1 MRSKSEYFEK
11 LKEYMTETEKR
22 LGKCIKT
29 LRSDCGGKYLLGEF
43 KDYLLEV
50 RITSQLSAAG
60 MSQQNGVAER
70 RNMTIMEMEIYDEL
84 FRFT

>member
-29 LRSDCGGKYLLGEF
+29 LRSDCGGEYLLGEF

-60 MSQQNGVAER
+60 MSQ
-70 RNMTIMEMEIYDEL
+70 
-84 FRFT
+84 